1 MKLKMKKLIK
11 FLFIVF
17 ICGITSN
24 SPIALA
30 ENNKTTKEKKLH
42 DLPIKSK
49 IPKSNKIQLKILP
62 LPLIE
67 VASNSVN
74 SERNPF
80 LGLKK
85 SIAEIG
91 INPIKF
97 FTLTGIIQTEGQ
109 LSAMLKS
116 SDGLDIFRE
125 GEYINKNL
133 KIKLI
138 SLKNETVILTNGKD
152 EFKLEFLEK

>member
-1 MKLKMKKLIK
+1 MKLKMKKFIK

-24 SPIALA
+24 SLLALA
-30 ENNKTTKEKKLH
+30 ENKTKKEKKLH

-49 IPKSNKIQLKILP
+49 IPKNNKIQLKTLP

-80 LGLKK
+80 LGLNKT
-85 SIAEIG
+85 IEEIG
-91 INPIKF
+91 INPQNF
-97 FTLTGIIQTEGQ
+97 FTLTGIIETGDQ
-109 LSAMLKS
+109 LSVMLRS
-116 SDGLDIFRE
+116 PDGLNLFKE
-125 GEYINKNL
+125 GEFINKEL
-133 KIKLI
+133 KIKKI
-138 SLKNETVILTNGKD
+138 SLENETVILINGEN
-152 EFKLEFLEK
+152 EFKLNFLEK